1 MEARVSVNTTPKTWG
16 VGELLKAADMNTE
29 LRDLSAGLQAS
40 WGTYTPTWGGTSN
53 PAIGNGVLSG
63 RYMRVGKTIT
73 ANITIVMGSTTTY
86 GSGTWTLSLPVAS
99 VFTTT
104 TYVNLGSVSMRDTS
118 ASANSTGVAILANQT
133 TAQMV
138 VGSSNAF
145 VSTTAPWTWANGDT
159 LSVTLNYE
167 AA

>member
-1 MEARVSVNTTPKTWG
+1 MSIDTTPATWTP
-16 VGELLKAADMNTE
+16 GEIVSAAKMNSQI
-29 LRDLSAGLQAS
+29 RDVATGIQAS
-40 WGTYTPTWGGTSN
+40 WSTYTPTWGGTSD

>member
-1 MEARVSVNTTPKTWG
+1 MSINTTPATWTA
-16 VGELLKAADMNTE
+16 GEVVAASKMNSQI
-29 LRDLSAGLQAS
+29 RDVATGIQAS
-40 WGTYTPTWGGTSN
+40 WSTYTPTWGGTSN

-118 ASANSTGVAILANQT
+118 ASANSTGVAILADQT
-133 TAQMV
+133 TARMV

>member
-1 MEARVSVNTTPKTWG
+1 MSINTTPATWTA
-16 VGELLKAADMNTE
+16 GEVVAASKMNSQI
-29 LRDLSAGLQAS
+29 RDVATGIQAS
-40 WGTYTPTWGGTSN
+40 WSTYTPTWGGTSN

-73 ANITIVMGSTTTY
+73 ANITIVMGSTPTY

>member
-1 MEARVSVNTTPKTWG
+1 MSINTTPATWTA
-16 VGELLKAADMNTE
+16 GEVVAASKMNSQI
-29 LRDLSAGLQAS
+29 RDVATGIQAS
-40 WGTYTPTWGGTSN
+40 WSTYTPTWGGTSN

>member
-1 MEARVSVNTTPKTWG
+1 MSINTTPATWTA
-16 VGELLKAADMNTE
+16 GEVVAASKMNSQI
-29 LRDLSAGLQAS
+29 RDVATGIQAS
-40 WGTYTPTWGGTSN
+40 WDTYTPTWGGTSD
-53 PAIGNGVLSG
+53 PDIGNGVLSG

>member
-1 MEARVSVNTTPKTWG
+1 MSINTTPATWTA
-16 VGELLKAADMNTE
+16 GEVVAASKMNSQI
-29 LRDLSAGLQAS
+29 RDVATGIQAS

-159 LSVTLNYE
+159 LSVTLKYE

>member
-1 MEARVSVNTTPKTWG
+1 MSINTTPATWTA
-16 VGELLKAADMNTE
+16 GEVVAASKMNSQI
-29 LRDLSAGLQAS
+29 RDVATGIQAS
-40 WGTYTPTWGGTSN
+40 WSTYTPTWGGTSD

-145 VSTTAPWTWANGDT
+145 VSKTAPWTWANGDT

>member
-1 MEARVSVNTTPKTWG
+1 MSINTTPATWTA
-16 VGELLKAADMNTE
+16 GEVVAASKMNSQI
-29 LRDLSAGLQAS
+29 RDVATGIQAS
-40 WGTYTPTWGGTSN
+40 WSTYTPTWGGTSD
-53 PAIGNGVLSG
+53 PAIGDGVLSG

>member
-1 MEARVSVNTTPKTWG
+1 MSINTTPATWTA
-16 VGELLKAADMNTE
+16 GEVVAASKMNSQI
-29 LRDLSAGLQAS
+29 RDVATGIQAS
-40 WGTYTPTWGGTSN
+40 WSTYTPTWGGTSD

-133 TAQMV
+133 TARMV

>member
-1 MEARVSVNTTPKTWG
+1 MSINTTPATWTA
-16 VGELLKAADMNTE
+16 GEVVAASKMNSQI
-29 LRDLSAGLQAS
+29 RDVATGIQAS
-40 WGTYTPTWGGTSN
+40 WSTYTPTWGGTSD
-53 PAIGNGVLSG
+53 PDIGNGVLSG

>member
-1 MEARVSVNTTPKTWG
+1 MSINTTPATWTA
-16 VGELLKAADMNTE
+16 GEVVAASKMNSQI
-29 LRDLSAGLQAS
+29 RDVATGIQAS
-40 WGTYTPTWGGTSN
+40 WSTYTPTWGGTSD

>member
-1 MEARVSVNTTPKTWG
+1 MSINTTPATWTA
-16 VGELLKAADMNTE
+16 GEVVAASKMNSQI
-29 LRDLSAGLQAS
+29 RDVATGIQAS
-40 WGTYTPTWGGTSN
+40 WSTYTPTWGGTSD

-138 VGSSNAF
+138 VGSSSAF

>member
-1 MEARVSVNTTPKTWG
+1 MSINTTPATWTA
-16 VGELLKAADMNTE
+16 GEVVAASKMNSQI
-29 LRDLSAGLQAS
+29 RDVATGIQAS
-40 WGTYTPTWGGTSN
+40 WSTYTPTWGGTSD

-86 GSGTWTLSLPVAS
+86 GSGTWTLSLPVES

>member
-1 MEARVSVNTTPKTWG
+1 MSINTTPATWTA
-16 VGELLKAADMNTE
+16 GEVVAASKMNSQI
-29 LRDLSAGLQAS
+29 RDVATGIQAS
-40 WGTYTPTWGGTSN
+40 WSTYTPTWGGTSD

-86 GSGTWTLSLPVAS
+86 GSGTWTLSLPVVS

>member
-1 MEARVSVNTTPKTWG
+1 MSIDTTPATWTA
-16 VGELLKAADMNTE
+16 GEVVAASKMNSQI
-29 LRDLSAGLQAS
+29 RDVATGIQAS
-40 WGTYTPTWGGTSN
+40 WSTYTPTWGGTSD